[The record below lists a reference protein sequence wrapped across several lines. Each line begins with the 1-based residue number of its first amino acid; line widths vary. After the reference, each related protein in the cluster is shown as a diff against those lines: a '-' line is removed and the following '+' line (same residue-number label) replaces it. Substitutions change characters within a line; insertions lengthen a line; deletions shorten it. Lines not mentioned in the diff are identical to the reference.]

1 MYARTEGFC
10 TRSTRKATRG
20 ARGRSKE
27 KMEKMEETRGL
38 MQNDARASCRATELR
53 HRRTREFSINS
64 ARKEISWDLTAL
76 DERSFQWIC
85 PFRENEGSAR
95 SLDALLFFFFPWNRV
110 YSDFKRDLL
119 NRLPPALSIRVSLRG
134 KKIGI
139 YLSTM
144 YNFFSSSPAN
154 LPAFVNFS
162 RRNNFRRGW
171 NEARTIPRKGIKIQ
185 YEFTVGTLTSRSN
198 FSVLLLGR
206 GHAVYRDVQSFDFNL
221 LLKLRPLPP
230 RGHIARASYVYYE
243 RIRGP
248 AFRSPAFTLR
258 VAHLC
263 IV

>member
-1 MYARTEGFC
+1 MDMPVPRKRGF
-10 TRSTRKATRG
+10 RSVPR
-20 ARGRSKE
+20 RS
-27 KMEKMEETRGL
+27 
-38 MQNDARASCRATELR
+38 S
-53 HRRTREFSINS
+53 
-64 ARKEISWDLTAL
+64 
-76 DERSFQWIC
+76 
-85 PFRENEGSAR
+85 
-95 SLDALLFFFFPWNRV
+95 FFFFSMEP
-110 YSDFKRDLL
+110 
-119 NRLPPALSIRVSLRG
+119 RLFRFQKGSAQPPASCSIDPCISSRKKNWDLSFDDVQ
-134 KKIGI
+134 
-139 YLSTM
+139 
-144 YNFFSSSPAN
+144 FFFLFPRESAQ
-154 LPAFVNFS
+154 PAFVNFS

-185 YEFTVGTLTSRSN
+185 YEFMVGTLTSRSN

>member
-1 MYARTEGFC
+1 MDMPVPRKRGF
-10 TRSTRKATRG
+10 RSVPR
-20 ARGRSKE
+20 RS
-27 KMEKMEETRGL
+27 
-38 MQNDARASCRATELR
+38 S
-53 HRRTREFSINS
+53 
-64 ARKEISWDLTAL
+64 
-76 DERSFQWIC
+76 
-85 PFRENEGSAR
+85 
-95 SLDALLFFFFPWNRV
+95 FFFFPWNRV

-134 KKIGI
+134 KKNWD
-139 YLSTM
+139 LSFDDVQ
-144 YNFFSSSPAN
+144 FFFLFPRESAQ
-154 LPAFVNFS
+154 PAFVNFS

-185 YEFTVGTLTSRSN
+185 YEFMVGTLTSRSN

-206 GHAVYRDVQSFDFNL
+206 GHAMYRDVQSFDFNL